1 MFGRGLTANPQLI
14 EQIRYG
20 AILDKKSWKAFHDE
34 VCLGYEE
41 IMSGERNVLFKMKE
55 LWNYMAPQFENS
67 EKVEKKIKKSVR
79 LQEYKRIVDNLFQE
93 HELKSCGE
101 KMVPER

>member
-1 MFGRGLTANPQLI
+1 
-14 EQIRYG
+14 
-20 AILDKKSWKAFHDE
+20 
-34 VCLGYEE
+34 
-41 IMSGERNVLFKMKE
+41 MKE

>member
-1 MFGRGLTANPQLI
+1 
-14 EQIRYG
+14 
-20 AILDKKSWKAFHDE
+20 
-34 VCLGYEE
+34 
-41 IMSGERNVLFKMKE
+41 MSGERNVLFKMKE